1 MDGVVADFDKAIRT
15 KNNTINSKDLSHQ
28 DMVEK
33 IVSEDENFFIDLDLI
48 PGTIDAVNELK
59 KDFEIYFLSTPMH
72 EYPYSYSGK
81 RIWLKKHFGEWVK
94 KRLILTHRKDLNIGD
109 FLVDDRLKNG
119 SESFTGEHIH
129 FGQPEFPN
137 WETVVEYLKNKK

>member
-72 EYPYSYSGK
+72 EYPY
-81 RIWLKKHFGEWVK
+81 
-94 KRLILTHRKDLNIGD
+94 
-109 FLVDDRLKNG
+109 
-119 SESFTGEHIH
+119 
-129 FGQPEFPN
+129 
-137 WETVVEYLKNKK
+137 